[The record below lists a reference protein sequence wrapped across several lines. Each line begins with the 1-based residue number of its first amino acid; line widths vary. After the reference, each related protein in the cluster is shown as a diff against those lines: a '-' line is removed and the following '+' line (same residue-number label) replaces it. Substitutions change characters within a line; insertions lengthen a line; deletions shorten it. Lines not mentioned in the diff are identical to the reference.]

1 MRVERIGAGKMTNA
15 TGILMNSVRRGMMRL
30 IRLWP
35 GVRQGPTPMVA
46 PARASAIAA
55 PQAAVRGRIL
65 AIDALRGVA
74 ILAMSLRHMAYFLGR
89 PLQAETYGGQPATL
103 LNWPHWVSGLIANIT
118 APTFFLLVGTSL
130 ALLIA
135 GRRRAGVSEWDI
147 TRYLL
152 IRAGVLVLLDLTIC
166 DIAWAGFNP
175 YTHVLLSIAIAM
187 VILSVARFLP
197 VSLFAALTLAL
208 LLTYQALLSQMALPL
223 SQTENF
229 WQALLWSYSTKTWPA
244 VEFSILGWF
253 PLPAMGFI
261 LGQWMSLPALRR
273 ARTWV
278 AIGTA
283 LLGIWLV
290 LRWNGGIGDLTPYT
304 PNQPWHFFFI
314 MSKTPPSL
322 TFLTFNLGLSA
333 LTLAAL
339 FAGETWLQHRP
350 LKWLVTCGQAS
361 LFFFVAHIVVYGALA
376 RLVAPLQL
384 PLPAIFITYTTW
396 LGGLV
401 VLVPIA
407 GAYNRL
413 RRRHPQSI
421 LRYL

>member
-1 MRVERIGAGKMTNA
+1 MA
-15 TGILMNSVRRGMMRL
+15 T
-30 IRLWP
+30 
-35 GVRQGPTPMVA
+35 
-46 PARASAIAA
+46 

-74 ILAMSLRHMAYFLGR
+74 ILAMSLRHIAYFLGK
-89 PLQAETYGGQPATL
+89 PLQAETYGGQPAVL
-103 LNWPHWVSGLIANIT
+103 LSWPHWVSGLIANIT
-118 APTFFLLVGTSL
+118 APTFFLLIGTSL

-135 GRRRAGVSEWDI
+135 GRRRAGVSEWEI

-152 IRAGVLVLLDLTIC
+152 IRAGVLVLLDMTIC
-166 DIAWAGFNP
+166 DMAWAGFNP

-197 VSLFAALTLAL
+197 VSLFATLTLAL
-208 LLTYQALLSQMALPL
+208 VIIYQALLPQVALPL

-229 WQALLWSYSTKTWPA
+229 WSALVWSYSTKTWPA
-244 VEFSILGWF
+244 TEFSILGWF
-253 PLPAMGFI
+253 PLPAIGFI

-273 ARTWV
+273 ARTWAV
-278 AIGTA
+278 IGVA

-290 LRWNGGIGDLTPYT
+290 LRWAGGFGDLTPYT
-304 PNQPWHFFFI
+304 RDMPWYFFFI

-322 TFLTFNLGLSA
+322 TFLTFNLALSA
-333 LTLAAL
+333 LTLAGLYAC
-339 FAGETWLQHRP
+339 ESWLEHRP

-361 LFFFVAHIVVYGALA
+361 LFFFVAHIVVYGAIA
-376 RLVAPLQL
+376 RLAASLQL
-384 PLPAIFITYTTW
+384 PLPAILITYTTW
-396 LGGLV
+396 LGGLAL
-401 VLVPIA
+401 LVPLA
-407 GAYNRL
+407 GAYARL

>member
-1 MRVERIGAGKMTNA
+1 
-15 TGILMNSVRRGMMRL
+15 MNSVRRGMMRL

>member
-1 MRVERIGAGKMTNA
+1 MINGTEIVV
-15 TGILMNSVRRGMMRL
+15 NSLRRGLMRL
-30 IRLWP
+30 ASLWP
-35 GVRQGPTPMVA
+35 GLSLRSAPIVA
-46 PARASAIAA
+46 PAHAGAVAV
-55 PQAAVRGRIL
+55 PKAAVRGRIL

-74 ILAMSLRHMAYFLGR
+74 ILAMSLRHIAYFLGR
-89 PLQAETYGGQPATL
+89 PLQAETYGGQPAVL
-103 LNWPHWVSGLIANIT
+103 LSWPHWVSGLIANVT
-118 APTFFLLVGTSL
+118 APTFFLLIGTSL

-135 GRRRAGVSEWDI
+135 GRRRTGVSEWEI

-187 VILSVARFLP
+187 VIFSVVRFLP
-197 VSLFAALTLAL
+197 IPVFATLTLAL
-208 LLTYQALLSQMALPL
+208 LLTYQVLLPQRALPL

-278 AIGTA
+278 AIGAA

-290 LRWNGGIGDLTPYT
+290 LRWAGGFGNLTPYT
-304 PNQPWHFFFI
+304 PDAPWYFFFI

-322 TFLTFNLGLSA
+322 TFLTFNLALSA
-333 LTLAAL
+333 LTLAGLYACE
-339 FAGETWLQHRP
+339 GWLEHRP

-361 LFFFVAHIVVYGALA
+361 LFFFVAHIVVYGAIA
-376 RLVAPLQL
+376 RLVAPLRL
-384 PLPAIFITYTTW
+384 PLPAILITYTAW
-396 LGGLV
+396 FIGLI
-401 VLVPIA
+401 VLVPLA

>member
-1 MRVERIGAGKMTNA
+1 MINGTE
-15 TGILMNSVRRGMMRL
+15 ILVNSLRRSVMRL
-30 IRLWP
+30 VSLWP
-35 GVRQGPTPMVA
+35 GLSPRPATMVA
-46 PARASAIAA
+46 PARAGAIAT

-74 ILAMSLRHMAYFLGR
+74 ILTMSLRHIAYFLGK
-89 PLQAETYGGQPATL
+89 PLQAETYGGQPAAL
-103 LNWPHWVSGLIANIT
+103 LSWPHWVSGLIANIT

-130 ALLIA
+130 ALLIS
-135 GRRRAGVSEWDI
+135 GRRRAGVSEWEI

-166 DIAWAGFNP
+166 DVAWAGFNP

-187 VILSVARFLP
+187 VIFSVARFLP
-197 VSLFAALTLAL
+197 VPVFATLTLTL
-208 LLTYQALLSQMALPL
+208 LLTYQALLPRIALPL
-223 SQTENF
+223 SQTEDF

-244 VEFSILGWF
+244 VEFSIMGWF

-283 LLGIWLV
+283 LLGVWLV
-290 LRWNGGIGDLTPYT
+290 LRWSGGFGDLTPYT
-304 PNQPWHFFFI
+304 PNQPWYFFFI

-339 FAGETWLQHRP
+339 FACETWLQHRP

-361 LFFFVAHIVVYGALA
+361 LFFFVAHIVVYGAIA

-384 PLPAIFITYTTW
+384 PLPAILITYTTW